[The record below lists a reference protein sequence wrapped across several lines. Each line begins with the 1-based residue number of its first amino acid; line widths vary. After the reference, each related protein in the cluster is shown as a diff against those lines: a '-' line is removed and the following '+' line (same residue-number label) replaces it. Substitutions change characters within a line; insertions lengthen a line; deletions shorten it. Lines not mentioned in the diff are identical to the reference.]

1 MQHLRTHCNGH
12 FPPHPESKLED
23 KLFTIL
29 DLQAD
34 MALLAAE
41 LANGGSIA
49 PFLVPKEILDQL
61 SNDGK
66 IRLLQL
72 RQDDLKSRLETMTE

>member
-1 MQHLRTHCNGH
+1 MENRISICNIGEH
-12 FPPHPESKLED
+12 TAMDTPPPRPESKLED

-34 MALLAAE
+34 MALLAAK

-49 PFLVPKEILDQL
+49 HFLC
-61 SNDGK
+61 
-66 IRLLQL
+66 
-72 RQDDLKSRLETMTE
+72 